1 MVQVELKSSSSYRR
15 SYLCYTWED
24 VEDNVMMNTRGAYI
38 WRQQF
43 CDRVIIMC
51 I

>member
-1 MVQVELKSSSSYRR
+1 MVQVELKSPPRYRC

-24 VEDNVMMNTRGAYI
+24 VEDNVMMNTRRAYI
-38 WRQQF
+38 GGRQF
-43 CDRVIIMC
+43 CARVIIMC